1 MKNSIKVLFIG
12 NHRQDR
18 SPGQRFR
25 FEQYFDYLNANEV
38 SCEFSNLLNESD
50 DKYFY
55 SKGKW
60 AIKFFIL
67 IKCFLKR
74 LKDVKRAND
83 FDVIFIF
90 REAFFT
96 GTTFFERKFKQ
107 STAKVIFD
115 FDDSIWLP
123 NVSPGN
129 KKLEWL
135 KNYNKTKDIINLAD
149 FVIAGNQYLA
159 DYASKYNKNIHVI
172 PTTIDTSYHKI
183 QKQLNNR
190 ICIGWTG
197 TTTTIK
203 HFEIAIPV
211 LLRLKEKYKDQ
222 IYFKVIGEEKY
233 IHKDLGIEG
242 VQWNISTEIKELS
255 ELDIGIMPLPNDQW
269 TQGKCGFKGLQ
280 YMALEIPT
288 IMSPVG
294 VNTEIIENGVNGF
307 LAKTEEEWL
316 TTISMLIE
324 SSELRSIIGAAG
336 RKTIIKN
343 YSVEANKQKYLDLL
357 NEV

>member
-1 MKNSIKVLFIG
+1 
-12 NHRQDR
+12 
-18 SPGQRFR
+18 
-25 FEQYFDYLNANEV
+25 
-38 SCEFSNLLNESD
+38 
-50 DKYFY
+50 
-55 SKGKW
+55 
-60 AIKFFIL
+60 
-67 IKCFLKR
+67 
-74 LKDVKRAND
+74 
-83 FDVIFIF
+83 
-90 REAFFT
+90 
-96 GTTFFERKFKQ
+96 
-107 STAKVIFD
+107 
-115 FDDSIWLP
+115 
-123 NVSPGN
+123 
-129 KKLEWL
+129 
-135 KNYNKTKDIINLAD
+135 
-149 FVIAGNQYLA
+149 
-159 DYASKYNKNIHVI
+159 
-172 PTTIDTSYHKI
+172 
-183 QKQLNNR
+183 LNNR

-211 LLRLKEKYKDQ
+211 LLRLKEKYNTQ
-222 IYFKVIGEEKY
+222 IYFKVIGENEY
-233 IHKDLGIEG
+233 TNEDLEIKGT
-242 VQWNISTEIKELS
+242 QWSLNTEIEDLS

-280 YMALEIPT
+280 YMSLEIPT